1 MAAVSFST
9 VAQPDPDPGDV
20 LLIEV
25 PARVVAA
32 LSDKKRVPVNVTL
45 NGIRYRSTIAVY
57 GGKFYL
63 PARKEI
69 REAAKLVPGRRARVS
84 LELDTAPR
92 TVEVPADLARAL
104 TTTKLRAAFDGFSF
118 SHRRE
123 FAESVT
129 SAKRSETRAARIQK
143 IVAQVRAKAKAV
155 SPK

>member
-20 LLIEV
+20 VLIEV

-45 NGIRYRSTIAVY
+45 NGVRYRSTIAVY

-69 REAAKLVPGRRARVS
+69 REAAKLAPGKRAHVT
-84 LELDTAPR
+84 LEADTTIR
-92 TVEVPADLARAL
+92 TVMVPSDLARAL
-104 TTTKLRAAFDGFSF
+104 SSAKKRPAFDALSFTRRKEHVEAVTGAKRPETRMARIAKVVTSLRA
-118 SHRRE
+118 
-123 FAESVT
+123 
-129 SAKRSETRAARIQK
+129 Q
-143 IVAQVRAKAKAV
+143 
-155 SPK
+155 

>member
-45 NGIRYRSTIAVY
+45 NGVRYRSTIAVY

-69 REAAKLVPGRRARVS
+69 REAAKLAPGKRAHVT
-84 LELDTAPR
+84 LEADTATR
-92 TVEVPADLARAL
+92 TVMVPSDLARAL
-104 TTTKLRAAFDGFSF
+104 SSAKKRPAFDALSFTRRKEHVEAVTGAKRPETRVARIAKVVASLRA
-118 SHRRE
+118 
-123 FAESVT
+123 
-129 SAKRSETRAARIQK
+129 Q
-143 IVAQVRAKAKAV
+143 
-155 SPK
+155 

>member
-1 MAAVSFST
+1 MPAVSFST

-45 NGIRYRSTIAVY
+45 NGVRYRSTIAVY

-69 REAAKLVPGRRARVS
+69 RDAAKLAPGKRAHVT
-84 LELDTAPR
+84 LETDTAER
-92 TVEVPADLARAL
+92 TVMVPSDLARAL
-104 TTTKLRAAFDGFSF
+104 S
-118 SHRRE
+118 
-123 FAESVT
+123 
-129 SAKRSETRAARIQK
+129 SAKRRPAFDALSFTRRKEHVEAVTGAKRPETRVARIEK
-143 IVAQVRAKAKAV
+143 VVSSLRAQ
-155 SPK
+155 